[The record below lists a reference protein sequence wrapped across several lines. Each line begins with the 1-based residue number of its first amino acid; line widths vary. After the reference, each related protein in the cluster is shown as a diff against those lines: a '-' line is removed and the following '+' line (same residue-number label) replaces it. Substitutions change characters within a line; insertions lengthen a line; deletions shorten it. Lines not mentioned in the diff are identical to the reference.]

1 MEGKKLKTLSQITL
15 VFTLLVTLVC
25 SQFAI
30 SANPVLADDND
41 ILDIKAEAAILL
53 DGETG
58 KILYE
63 KNADK
68 VLGVASMSKMMTE
81 YIVLEAINE
90 GKISWDDKV
99 QINEYVHNLSKAPG
113 LSNVGLTQG
122 ESYTVKEL
130 YEAMAIFSGN
140 AATVALAELVSGSE
154 KNFVKLMNE
163 KAEKLGMK
171 DYKFVN
177 ASGLNNSNLLG
188 NIPAGSET
196 DENVMSARDTAT
208 LAYRLLTDF
217 PEVLE
222 TSSQP
227 KLSFRDGEEYPNF
240 NWMLPGLIFE
250 YQGVDGLK
258 TGSTDFAGFGFTATA
273 ERNGQRFIS
282 VVMKSTTKNERF
294 TDTAKILNYAFS
306 NFSKEEILPAKY
318 QPKKDG
324 KIAVSKGKEDT
335 VTLQTSKAIDLVIE
349 KGTKESYKPVVVIDQ
364 DKLNEDGEL
373 TAPVK
378 KGDVIGYVTVES
390 ADDKYG
396 FITSSGQKLTRVD
409 LVATKDVEKANW
421 FILSMRAVGGFFG
434 DVWETVS
441 STVKGWF

>member
-1 MEGKKLKTLSQITL
+1 MKKFSQITL
-15 VFTLLVTLVC
+15 VLTLLVTLIC
-25 SQFAI
+25 SQFALSTKQV
-30 SANPVLADDND
+30 SADSD
-41 ILDIKAEAAILL
+41 ILGISAEAAILL
-53 DGETG
+53 DAETG

-90 GKISWDDKV
+90 GKIKWDQTV

-122 ESYTVKEL
+122 ENYTVKEL

-163 KAEKLGMK
+163 KAAELGMK
-171 DYKFVN
+171 DYTFVN

-188 NIPAGSET
+188 VIPAGSET

-208 LAYRLLTDF
+208 LAYRLLKDF

-222 TSSQP
+222 ISSQP
-227 KLSFRDGEEYPNF
+227 KLTFRDGEEYPNF
-240 NWMLPGLIFE
+240 NWMLPGLIFQYE
-250 YQGVDGLK
+250 GVDGLK
-258 TGSTDFAGFGFTATA
+258 TGSTDFAGFCFTATA
-273 ERNGQRFIS
+273 ERDGKRFIS
-282 VVMKSTTKNERF
+282 VVMKSTNKNERF

-306 NFSKEEILPAKY
+306 NFSEEEVLEKNY
-318 QPKKDG
+318 QPKDSQL
-324 KIAVSKGKEDT
+324 AVSKGKEKT
-335 VTLQTSKAIDLVIE
+335 VSLQTNKALDLVIE
-349 KGTKESYKPVVVIDQ
+349 KGTEDSYKPVVVIDKK
-364 DKLNEDGEL
+364 KLNEDGEL
-373 TAPVK
+373 IAPIK
-378 KGDVIGYVTVES
+378 KGDVVGYVTVES
-390 ADDKYG
+390 NDDQYG
-396 FITSSGQKLTRVD
+396 FISNDGKARVD
-409 LVATKDVEKANW
+409 LVAAETVEKANW
-421 FILSMRAVGGFFG
+421 FVLSMRAVGGFFG
-434 DVWETVS
+434 DVWDSVS